1 MRYNRDFFK
10 LIDKYASKY
19 SEITG
24 EGIEDVLLT
33 QTPFYYA
40 IGNHTWESDKNSKL
54 WLEYLDGIKDGQSP
68 GDLAYDMYL
77 KHLEKTKLKWFGCFR
92 YKNTVDKEGIPI
104 IKIHFENYDTSPYG
118 PLSKERKEVRMMELK
133 EMFTEIKSLYP
144 DVKFVQGGSW
154 LYHYDSYKRLFP
166 KSYTEKMQEVPVKD
180 TRMFVPWG
188 PFVSS
193 EGGLKED
200 LVEEFLKK
208 IEVAKIVDQ
217 LKESFPLKGYFPRG
231 RIEDFYEFY
240 DISK

>member
-1 MRYNRDFFK
+1 MTYNREFFT
-10 LIDKYASKY
+10 LIYKYAIRY

-40 IGNHTWESDKNSKL
+40 IGNHAWESDKSSKL
-54 WLEYLDGIKDGQSP
+54 WLEYLEGIQSGKSP
-68 GDLAYDMYL
+68 DELAYEMFIN
-77 KHLEKTKLKWFGCFR
+77 HLEKSNHKWFGCFR
-92 YKNTVDKEGIPI
+92 YRYMIDKEGIPI
-104 IKIHFENYDTSPYG
+104 VKLHFENYDTSPYG
-118 PLSKERKEVRMMELK
+118 PLSKERKEVRISGLK

-154 LYHYDSYKRLFP
+154 LYNYESYKRLFP
-166 KSYTEKMQEVPVKD
+166 QSYTKDMQQQPIKD

-193 EGGLKED
+193 EGRLKED
-200 LVEEFLKK
+200 LVEEFLKNIK
-208 IEVAKIVDQ
+208 VTKTVDQ

-240 DISK
+240 DIN